1 MVSPLRPGE
10 TTSRS
15 QVIEMFTLLWYA
27 KNWDFSSFVRLSFR
41 VEYRLENFQQ
51 PLCISNILNSTLT
64 LTWIFSLPAFY
75 WSEMSYVSS
84 PLPPLTPTARGWRR
98 VTYCFSPF
106 LNRPYCT
113 VPQMIQYSLVYLHS
127 QRNSGIPVQSKNSF
141 CWKWVQQAC
150 PHRVH
155 YCYSSWSTF

>member
-1 MVSPLRPGE
+1 MVSPARPGE
-10 TTSRS
+10 TTARS
-15 QVIEMFTLLWYA
+15 QVIEMFTLLYDTLKSEISLLLFVWYSTRKLLA
-27 KNWDFSSFVRLSFR
+27 TFMSLKYLKQHSYTDLYFFATSILLVWNVIRL
-41 VEYRLENFQQ
+41 
-51 PLCISNILNSTLT
+51 
-64 LTWIFSLPAFY
+64 LPP
-75 WSEMSYVSS
+75 S
-84 PLPPLTPTARGWRR
+84 PPPLTPTARGWRR

-150 PHRVH
+150 PHRGH
-155 YCYSSWSTF
+155 FCYSSWSTF

>member
-1 MVSPLRPGE
+1 MVSPARPGE

-27 KNWDFSSFVRLSFR
+27 KNWDFSSFVRLILDSKTFSNLY
-41 VEYRLENFQQ
+41 VF
-51 PLCISNILNSTLT
+51 SNILNSTLT
-64 LTWIFSLPAFY
+64 LTCIFSLPAFY